1 MNEPYID
8 SLESYSDIAMI
19 LPLILVLKI
28 HLNHTCNGSCKIGGI
43 LRLSD
48 HATPTHQAHQTSI
61 WVSVFLKHTKI

>member
-28 HLNHTCNGSCKIGGI
+28 HLNHTCNGSGK
-43 LRLSD
+43 
-48 HATPTHQAHQTSI
+48 
-61 WVSVFLKHTKI
+61 